1 MRKYQKGF
9 TLFELVTLG
18 LWLFGII
25 GWIWNIVK
33 IVGMTHIMSGGM
45 NDPHILMFIFRC
57 IGVIVAPLGCILGYI
72 PT

>member
-1 MRKYQKGF
+1 MRKNQKGY
-9 TLFELVTLG
+9 TIIELSIVILFIVG
-18 LWLFGII
+18 AI

-33 IVGMTHIMSGGM
+33 IVGMTHTMTGGF

-57 IGVIVAPLGCILGYI
+57 IGVIAAPLGCILGYI